1 MIGPILGMVGS
12 PLVVP
17 FWENF
22 WNLSARGLVA
32 THSVLS
38 PRESSRCGLRTVDLR
53 GGLRVSAAGSAELGT
68 PQWRQQ
74 PAIHSSYLIPSVTV
88 CQLLSTGSPN
98 SYSLCATADKTVGV
112 DCCWLRLW
120 QVQDSS
126 NSTRFARQRV
136 QSQTGAANNQMLA
149 TAVDPRAPLSAR
161 FWSSFRT
168 RCYAVTS
175 T

>member
-1 MIGPILGMVGS
+1 MVGS

-38 PRESSRCGLRTVDLR
+38 PRESSRWTVDLR

-88 CQLLSTGSPN
+88 CQLLSTGTTVLVLPI
-98 SYSLCATADKTVGV
+98 LIRFRCATADKTVGV

-136 QSQTGAANNQMLA
+136 QSQVTGAANNQMLA
-149 TAVDPRAPLSAR
+149 TAVDPRAPLSAILVKFQR
-161 FWSSFRT
+161 
-168 RCYAVTS
+168 AVTS